1 MVVGDQVGQSKGETV
16 SEVDAESAQVIHII
30 AGPTGVGKSTAA
42 TELAR
47 VTGAP
52 IVVADRIQCF
62 TDLATTSARAGDEEA
77 GVQRVRLAE
86 RTVADGDFTA
96 ADALDSLIGT
106 LRELGERHPLLIVE
120 GGSIS
125 LLWDFAE
132 LLPEL
137 GFRATARLMHIGDR
151 QEYVARLTRRARRML
166 IPEGSGTSTLEE
178 LAIAWKNVDQRPFV
192 ASVNG
197 FGAILEWCATHS
209 VAVESLAS
217 AALSEEQVDELAR
230 LIAIRHAEHGVLQDR
245 IFSMVFD
252 AFEPL
257 TPAA

>member
-1 MVVGDQVGQSKGETV
+1 M
-16 SEVDAESAQVIHII
+16 HIV
-30 AGPTGVGKSTAA
+30 AGPTGVGTGAAA
-42 TELAR
+42 TGLAR
-47 VTGAP
+47 ATGAP

-62 TDLATTSARAGDEEA
+62 TDLATTSARSEGEAA
-77 GVQRVRLAE
+77 GVERVWLAR
-86 RTVADGDFTA
+86 RTVADGDFSA
-96 ADALDSLIGT
+96 ADALESLIAT
-106 LRELGERHPLLIVE
+106 LRALGERHPLLIVE

-137 GFRATARLMHIGDR
+137 GFRATVRLSRIGDR
-151 QEYVARLTRRARRML
+151 QEYVARLTHRARRML
-166 IPEGSGTSTLEE
+166 APEGPEASTLEE
-178 LAIAWKNVDQRPFV
+178 LAIAWKNVDQRSFV

-197 FGAILEWCATHS
+197 FEAILEWCATHS

-230 LIAIRHAEHGVLQDR
+230 MIAIRHAEHGVLQDR

-257 TPAA
+257 ATP